1 MGFVAAVAKVLALVI
16 ATAAALA
23 AALIVLPSVSL
34 KMALAA
40 IVASEKSALIA
51 AAAVVALPLAF
62 FGFTR
67 GRRAPSALA
76 VVLAVAAIGMC
87 ILPLAQA
94 RSLART
100 RGVSLDIRRYLQAR
114 IDSEGPGKP
123 DRTVVYMTAQD
134 RLPVVHRESTP
145 PEGDHPLELDVYLPR
160 ARPRAPGRAVVV
172 VHGGFW
178 SAGQKGEATLAS
190 RRLAD
195 LGFTVFD
202 VQYRIAPQPNW
213 KLATGDVKCAI
224 GWVKQH
230 ADTDDWNIDPKKVTV
245 LGRSAGGHLALMAA
259 YAPADPELPATCDA
273 GDTTVDSVV
282 ALYAPTDLSWGY
294 KYPASKWV
302 SDGRGKIR
310 AFLGGGPDETGDRYR
325 ALSPLERVTTAAPRT
340 LLAHGGRDQLVPHGH
355 MGLLAARL
363 RAMGVPC
370 ETLFIPYAQ
379 HAFDF
384 VVGGFSDQILE
395 AQLLKFLASS
405 GAK

>member
-1 MGFVAAVAKVLALVI
+1 MSFVAAVAKLFALVI
-16 ATAAALA
+16 ASVAALA
-23 AALIVLPSVSL
+23 AALIVLPSVSM
-34 KMALAA
+34 KMAQAA

-51 AAAVVALPLAF
+51 AAAVAALPLAF

-76 VVLAVAAIGMC
+76 VVLSVAAVGMC
-87 ILPLAQA
+87 ILPLTQA

-100 RGVSLDIRRYLQAR
+100 RGVSLDIRRYLRAP
-114 IDSEGPGKP
+114 IDREGPGHP
-123 DRTVVYMTAQD
+123 SQTVNHATVNG
-134 RLPVVHRESTP
+134 TP
-145 PEGDHPLELDVYLPR
+145 LALDVYLPR
-160 ARPRAPGRAVVV
+160 ARPRTPGRAVLVI
-172 VHGGFW
+172 HGGFW
-178 SAGQKGEATLAS
+178 AAGEKGEASLAS

-202 VQYRIAPQPNW
+202 VQYRITPQPNW
-213 KLATGDVKCAI
+213 KSATGDVKCAI

-230 ADTDDWNIDPKKVTV
+230 ADTADWNVDPKKVTL

-259 YAPADPELPATCDA
+259 YAPADPELPASCDA
-273 GDTTVDSVV
+273 GDTTVDGVIS
-282 ALYAPTDLSWGY
+282 LYAPTDLLWGY
-294 KYPASKWV
+294 ANPANKWV
-302 SDGRGKIR
+302 SDSRAKMR
-310 AFLGGGPDETGDRYR
+310 AFLGGGPADAGDRYR
-325 ALSPLERVTTAAPRT
+325 ALSPLERVTIAAPRT
-340 LLAHGGRDQLVPHGH
+340 LLAHGGRDQLVSHGH

-395 AQLLKFLASS
+395 AEVLKFLRVS
-405 GAK
+405 GH

>member
-1 MGFVAAVAKVLALVI
+1 MVIVAAVAKLFALVI
-16 ATAAALA
+16 AIAAAIA
-23 AALIVLPSVSL
+23 AALIVLPAATQ

-51 AAAVVALPLAF
+51 AAAIVALPLAF

-76 VVLAVAAIGMC
+76 VVLAVAAVGMC
-87 ILPLAQA
+87 VLPLAQA
-94 RSLART
+94 RSLAKA
-100 RGVSLDIRRYLQAR
+100 RGVSLDIRRYLQAQ
-114 IDSEGPGKP
+114 IDNQGPGHP
-123 DRTVVYMTAQD
+123 TQTVNHATVNG
-134 RLPVVHRESTP
+134 TP
-145 PEGDHPLELDVYLPR
+145 LALDVYLPR
-160 ARPRAPGRAVVV
+160 ERPKTPGRPVLVI
-172 VHGGFW
+172 HGGFW
-178 SAGQKGEATLAS
+178 AAGEKGEAALTS

-202 VQYRIAPQPNW
+202 VQYRISPQPNW
-213 KLATGDVKCAI
+213 KTATGDVKCAI

-230 ADTDDWNIDPKKVTV
+230 ADTADWNIDPKKLTL

-259 YAPADPELPATCDA
+259 YAPSDPELPASCDA
-273 GDTTVDSVV
+273 SDTTVDAVI
-282 ALYAPTDLSWGY
+282 ALYAPTDLAWGY
-294 KYPASKWV
+294 KNPANKWV
-302 SDGRGKIR
+302 SDSRAKIR

-325 ALSPLERVTTAAPRT
+325 ALSPLERVTTTAPRT
-340 LLAHGGRDQLVPHGH
+340 LLAHGGRDQFVPHGH

-384 VVGGFSDQILE
+384 VVGGFSDQIFE
-395 AQLLKFLASS
+395 AELLRFLAPGS
-405 GAK
+405 AK

>member
-1 MGFVAAVAKVLALVI
+1 MGFVAAVAKFLALLI
-16 ATAAALA
+16 ASAAAIA
-23 AALIVLPSVSL
+23 AALIVLPAL
-34 KMALAA
+34 HMKMALAA

-51 AAAVVALPLAF
+51 AAAVVSLPLAF

-76 VVLAVAAIGMC
+76 VVLAVAAVGMC

-94 RSLART
+94 HSLAKA
-100 RGVSLDIRRYLQAR
+100 RGVSLDIGRYLQAP
-114 IDSEGPGKP
+114 IDTTGPGRP
-123 DRTVVYMTAQD
+123 SQTVNHATVNG
-134 RLPVVHRESTP
+134 TP
-145 PEGDHPLELDVYLPR
+145 LALDVYLPR
-160 ARPRAPGRAVVV
+160 VRPAKPGRAVLV

-178 SAGQKGEATLAS
+178 AAGEKGEAALQS

-195 LGFTVFD
+195 RGFTVFD
-202 VQYRIAPQPNW
+202 VQYRITPQPNW
-213 KLATGDVKCAI
+213 QTATGDVKCAI

-230 ADTDDWNIDPKKVTV
+230 ADTPDWNIDPKKVAL

-259 YAPADPELPATCDA
+259 YAPSDPELPATCDA
-273 GDTTVDSVV
+273 GDTSVDAVIS
-282 ALYAPTDLSWGY
+282 LYAPTDLTWGY
-294 KYPASKWV
+294 KYPANKWV
-302 SDGRGKIR
+302 SDSRAKLR
-310 AFLGGGPDETGDRYR
+310 AFLGGAPEQTGDRYR
-325 ALSPLERVTTAAPRT
+325 ALSPLERVTVAAPRT

-395 AQLLKFLASS
+395 AELVKFLRAQR
-405 GAK
+405 

>member
-1 MGFVAAVAKVLALVI
+1 MGFVAAVAKFLALLI
-16 ATAAALA
+16 AGAAAIA
-23 AALIVLPSVSL
+23 AALIVLPSL
-34 KMALAA
+34 HAKMALAA
-40 IVASEKSALIA
+40 IVASERSALIA
-51 AAAVVALPLAF
+51 AAAVVSLPLAF

-76 VVLAVAAIGMC
+76 VVLAVAAVGMC

-94 RSLART
+94 RSLAKA
-100 RGVSLDIRRYLQAR
+100 RGVSLDIGRYLQAR
-114 IDSEGPGKP
+114 VDTEGPGHPSK
-123 DRTVVYMTAQD
+123 TVNHATVNG
-134 RLPVVHRESTP
+134 TP
-145 PEGDHPLELDVYLPR
+145 LALDVYLPR
-160 ARPRAPGRAVVV
+160 ARPSKPGRAVLV

-178 SAGQKGEATLAS
+178 SAGQSGEAALQS

-202 VQYRIAPQPNW
+202 VQYRITPQPNW
-213 KLATGDVKCAI
+213 QTATGDVKCAI

-230 ADTDDWNIDPKKVTV
+230 ADTPDWNIDPKKVAL

-259 YAPADPELPATCDA
+259 YAPSDPELPATCDA
-273 GDTTVDSVV
+273 GDTSVDAVI
-282 ALYAPTDLSWGY
+282 ALYAPTDLAWGY
-294 KYPASKWV
+294 KYPANKWV
-302 SDGRGKIR
+302 SDSRAKMR
-310 AFLGGGPDETGDRYR
+310 AFLGGTPEQAGDRYR
-325 ALSPLERVTTAAPRT
+325 ALSPLERVTVAAPRT
-340 LLAHGGRDQLVPHGH
+340 LLAHGGRDQLIPHGH

-395 AQLLKFLASS
+395 AEMVKFLRA
-405 GAK
+405 GGTR